1 LPAHPNV
8 VVVRFN
14 PWLFN
19 SEERLLCGFL
29 RNARRSAGPFSAA
42 KGGQARGSAP
52 GYGALLALT
61 SVSAAGPNPVNP
73 GPGDGGKGIG
83 DPSASGGLEE
93 LKDRVDQALQQGG
106 KRVVY

>member
-1 LPAHPNV
+1 
-8 VVVRFN
+8 VR
-14 PWLFN
+14 
-19 SEERLLCGFL
+19 FL
-29 RNARRSAGPFSAA
+29 RNARRSAGPFSARKA
-42 KGGQARGSAP
+42 DKLAGLLR

-61 SVSAAGPNPVNP
+61 SVSARTEPGQP

-106 KRVVY
+106 KRVVVLIDDIDRLDRTGIQAVSSW